1 MKHQRNFSFIKS
13 LFYERRLKL
22 ICVLACAVVVCTVS
36 ALVIPAIAQNGVA
49 HCGIKEHS
57 HSDACYE
64 KKLICGQDEDTGH
77 VHTDECY
84 DSILSCEKTEHT
96 HELSCYSDPDADVE
110 TAENWE
116 NTFSKVELSGD
127 YREDVM
133 AIAKTQ
139 LGYKESEKNY
149 KVDENGDAKGYT
161 RYGAW
166 YGDKYGDWDA
176 MFVSFCLDYAKVEL
190 PDGGKTCADWIKS
203 LSAKECARYH
213 DAKDYAPKQGDIV
226 FLDSDKDGQADRMGF
241 VAELTK
247 ATEEKAAGI
256 KTIEGDSD
264 DSVQY
269 VEYEQ
274 ADKKIIGYGQ
284 IPEKS
289 DKTTIAYEGKDYTVS
304 VSYEKE
310 AKIPEGTELSVK
322 EVTGEEYDKTCA
334 KAKKALNADKLGF
347 ARFFDISLTKDGKE
361 LEPAAPVDV
370 SITYQDEVKIAA
382 GESASAVHF
391 ADNGVEVLK
400 AEVDSSKTAGAKT
413 EKETVKGDTFS
424 FTQDSFSVT
433 GTVVAVN
440 SLKNGE
446 EYMIITKSS
455 AGPYYALAGDGT
467 GVMIKSYDEKT
478 GKVVL
483 FRGTDA
489 EPLKWK
495 YTPGDAAKP
504 LKNVKT
510 GKYLNLTAEGRV
522 VSDAFTVDATKN
534 LQIKSS
540 GNSAAKIY
548 RFDRTERRL
557 VWGGYRTTY
566 YYFGL
571 DLDPATGNFTSSEI
585 SGESETDA
593 INSAASVYFVDN
605 ITEEEDT
612 SGSGSNASRSYDF
625 PNNKRIDYLG
635 DGNADADKNPD
646 TNAKGE
652 DLYRLYLDI
661 SGNTEPMDL
670 LIVIDRSGS
679 MAMDMSGKQDGE
691 RGFNSEQVRH
701 KLVTQ
706 LLNGTETGVTDEG
719 LISRF
724 LSLNSKNKV
733 AVTTFEGKAVE
744 DNGTDTWL
752 QAEAKGYISDDYSR
766 GYRYTK
772 DCDTKMGWVD
782 AETYQ
787 SDKQFV
793 DAAAKRWNGTNYM
806 AGLVLADSMLDQVQ
820 DDGNKKMMIF
830 ISDGVPT
837 YYLKDPNNNGQYS
850 RGGDKGQTTSQ
861 TIVDECRDKTIEYFG
876 GTFIKGHDDL
886 IVHTVGISSEIN
898 GANFNS
904 NPLALKYM
912 ADEGGGGFLP
922 VTNAEDMDEIENLI
936 FPSGTQITDKLSSY
950 VQYYNDDPDLKLV
963 RTSDDGTKTEV
974 LFENGVVTD
983 KGKGILDSVVYTP
996 AANDPDSTGT
1006 VTANFAKGFIMDK
1019 GFTYTLSFNVKATD
1033 KAYESYAK
1041 GGAAVSGDA
1050 GTDYGQNATSSG
1062 KDGLHSNKD
1071 ATVKYT
1077 INNIKYTEDYPKPV
1091 IQADKCQLT
1100 LTKTDEAGQPLA
1112 GVKFVL
1118 KRGDVTAGTY
1128 TTDDKWGRINIPTSA
1143 FLTGTYTLEETSTVA
1158 GYIKTAEIVEF
1169 TVENGMIKHTKTYN
1183 DWTWGKDPDKAG
1195 DASTNQYP
1203 KDNTYL
1209 YSLSLVNHSEP
1220 QQVLLQKKD
1229 ANKNQLN
1236 GATFSLYRDC
1246 ASTTT
1251 GAQSF
1256 RITEGNNE
1264 KTVWGIPIGDK
1275 QDMTSRNETVD
1286 GASLDGVIYR
1296 GELAGGKYYL
1306 LETSAPDGYHRLEEP
1321 IVIAVGKDGVSASYC
1336 GNTDDTVTVTDNATQ
1351 PKIYTVTVKNIPGT
1365 VLPNTGGTGTGWYTL
1380 GGILLMAAAL
1390 RCYIN
1395 KRRRKEAKGL

>member
-36 ALVIPAIAQNGVA
+36 ALVIPAIAQDGVA

-190 PDGGKTCADWIKS
+190 PDGGKTCVDWIKS

-213 DAKDYAPKQGDIV
+213 DATDYAPKQGDLV

-289 DKTTIAYEGKDYTVS
+289 DKTTIAYEGKDYTVN

-310 AKIPEGTELSVK
+310 AKIPEDTELSVK
-322 EVTGEEYDKTCA
+322 EITGEEYDKTCA
-334 KAKKALNADKLGF
+334 KAKKALNADELGF
-347 ARFFDISLTKDGKE
+347 ARFFDISLIKDGKE

-391 ADNGVEVLK
+391 ADSGVEVLK
-400 AEVDSSKTAGAKT
+400 AEVDSSKTADAKT

-440 SLKNGE
+440 SLKSDE

-478 GKVVL
+478 KEVVL

-489 EPLKWK
+489 EALKWK
-495 YTPGDAAKP
+495 YDSSDTAKP
-504 LKNVKT
+504 LQNKAT
-510 GKYLNLTAEGRV
+510 GKYLNLRSAGSV
-522 VSDAFTVDATKN
+522 VSDTVTANKNQN
-534 LQIKSS
+534 LQINSS
-540 GNSAAKIY
+540 GTYEARIY
-548 RFDRTERRL
+548 RFDQTE
-557 VWGGYRTTY
+557 TTGIWVQRQHDY
-566 YYFGL
+566 YYALG
-571 DLDPATGNFTSSEI
+571 LDPATGNFI
-585 SGESETDA
+585 STRVEEETNA
-593 INSAASVYFVDN
+593 INSAAPIYFVSN
-605 ITEEEDT
+605 ITETEDT
-612 SGSGSNASRSYDF
+612 SGSGSGASQSYDF
-625 PNNKRIDYLG
+625 PNNKKIDYLG

-646 TNAKGE
+646 TDVKGE

-679 MAMDMSGKQDGE
+679 MAMDMDGRQDGE
-691 RGFNSEQVRH
+691 RDFNSEQVRH

-733 AVTTFEGKAVE
+733 AVTTFEGVAVN
-744 DNGTDTWL
+744 DNGKDDWL
-752 QAEAKGYISDDYSR
+752 TAVNGGKGYISDDYSG
-766 GYRYTK
+766 GYRYTT
-772 DCDTKMGWVD
+772 DCETKMEWVD

-787 SDKQFV
+787 SNKKFV

-806 AGLVLADSMLDQVQ
+806 AGLVRADSMLDQVK

-876 GTFIKGHDDL
+876 ETFIEEHNDL

-912 ADEGGGGFLP
+912 ADEGAGGFLP
-922 VTNAEDMDEIENLI
+922 ITKAEDMNKIENLI

-950 VQYYNDDPDLKLV
+950 VQYYDTDPDLKLV
-963 RTSDDGTKTEV
+963 RKSDDGTKTEV

-1006 VTANFAKGFIMDK
+1006 VTANFAEGFIMDK

-1033 KAYESYAK
+1033 KAYESYAADTATEK
-1041 GGAAVSGDA
+1041 GDK
-1050 GTDYGQNATSSG
+1050 GTDYGHNATSS
-1062 KDGLHSNKD
+1062 DQLGLHSNKD

-1100 LTKTDEAGQPLA
+1100 LTKTDEVGDPLK
-1112 GVKFVL
+1112 GVSFCL
-1118 KRGDVTAGTY
+1118 YRGDAVAGNY
-1128 TTDDKWGRINIPTSA
+1128 KTDEKGKIEIPSGTLIN
-1143 FLTGTYTLEETSTVA
+1143 GDYTLEETNSVS
-1158 GYIKTAEIVEF
+1158 GYVKTTEKVTF
-1169 TVENGMIKHTKTYN
+1169 TVRNGMITHTGTYN
-1183 DWTWGKDPDKAG
+1183 DWKWGKDPDKVG
-1195 DASTNQYP
+1195 DASANKYP

-1390 RCYIN
+1390 LCYIN
-1395 KRRRKEAKGL
+1395 KRRRKEAKVL

>member
-36 ALVIPAIAQNGVA
+36 ALVIPAIAQDGVA

-166 YGDKYGDWDA
+166 YGDKYGDWYA

-213 DAKDYAPKQGDIV
+213 DAKDYAPKQGDLV

-256 KTIEGDSD
+256 KTIEGDSNN
-264 DSVQY
+264 SVEY

-322 EVTGEEYDKTCA
+322 EITGEEYDKTCA
-334 KAKKALNADKLGF
+334 KAKKALNADELGF
-347 ARFFDISLTKDGKE
+347 ARFFDISLIKDGKE

-391 ADNGVEVLK
+391 VDSGVEVLK

-440 SLKNGE
+440 SLKSDE

-478 GKVVL
+478 KEVVL

-489 EPLKWK
+489 EALKWK
-495 YTPGDAAKP
+495 YGSDTKKP
-504 LKNVKT
+504 LYN
-510 GKYLNLTAEGRV
+510 E
-522 VSDAFTVDATKN
+522 ATKN
-534 LQIKSS
+534 YLALT
-540 GNSAAKIY
+540 GNGVVVSKNISTNYALNISTTGGGREQY
-548 RFDRTERRL
+548 QVTISRRL
-557 VWGGYRTTY
+557 GWTSYAPTY
-566 YYFGL
+566 SLGF
-571 DLDPATGNFTSSEI
+571 DPATGNFAT
-585 SGESETDA
+585 GNA
-593 INSAASVYFVDN
+593 VVVYFVGD
-605 ITEEEDT
+605 ITETEDT
-612 SGSGSNASRSYDF
+612 SGSGSNAERSYNF
-625 PNNKRIDYLG
+625 PNNKKIDYLG
-635 DGNADADKNPD
+635 DGNADKDKNPD
-646 TNAKGE
+646 TNVKGE

-744 DNGTDTWL
+744 DNGTDTWN
-752 QAEAKGYISDDYSR
+752 EALANNGYISDDYFESDPKKDP
-766 GYRYTK
+766 YRYTK
-772 DCDTKMGWVD
+772 DCDTIMEWVD

-787 SDKQFV
+787 SNKKFV
-793 DAAAKRWNGTNYM
+793 NAAAKRWNGTNYM
-806 AGLVLADSMLDQVQ
+806 AGLVRADSMLDQVKN
-820 DDGNKKMMIF
+820 DGNKKMMIF

-837 YYLKDPNNNGQYS
+837 YYLEDPNNNGQYS
-850 RGGDKGQTTSQ
+850 RGGDHGQTNSQ
-861 TIVDECRDKTIEYFG
+861 DIVDGCRDKTIEYFG
-876 GTFIKGHDDL
+876 GTFIKKHNDL

-922 VTNAEDMDEIENLI
+922 VTKAEDMDEIENLI

-950 VQYYNDDPDLKLV
+950 VQYYDTDSDLKLV
-963 RTSDDGTKTEV
+963 RTSDDGSTTQV
-974 LFENGVVTD
+974 LFENGAVTPD
-983 KGKGILDSVVYTP
+983 GKGILDSVVYTP
-996 AANDPDSTGT
+996 AANNPDSTGT
-1006 VTANFAKGFIMDK
+1006 VTANFAEGFIMDK

-1033 KAYESYAK
+1033 KAYERYAK
-1041 GGAAVSGDA
+1041 GDAAVSGDA
-1050 GTDYGQNATSSG
+1050 DTDYGQNATSSG

-1071 ATVKYT
+1071 ATVQYN

-1091 IQADKCQLT
+1091 IQVDKCQLT
-1100 LTKTDEAGQPLA
+1100 LTKTDEAGDPLKE
-1112 GVKFVL
+1112 VSFLL
-1118 KRGDVTAGTY
+1118 KRGNDTVGTY
-1128 TTDDKWGRINIPTSA
+1128 TTDSNGKIEIPSSA
-1143 FLTGTYTLEETSTVA
+1143 LLNGDYTLEETSEVD
-1158 GYIKTAEIVEF
+1158 GYIKTTEVVTF
-1169 TVENGMIKHTKTYN
+1169 TVKNGMITHTGTYN
-1183 DWTWGKDPDKAG
+1183 DWTWEPDPEKAG
-1195 DASTNQYP
+1195 NASANQYP
-1203 KDNTYL
+1203 KDNTYP
-1209 YSLSLVNHSEP
+1209 YALSLINRSKP
-1220 QQVLLQKKD
+1220 QQVLLQKID
-1229 ANKNQLN
+1229 EKNAPLN

-1246 ASTTT
+1246 APTEPD
-1251 GAQSF
+1251 GKSF
-1256 RITEGNNE
+1256 RITAGNKE
-1264 KTVWGIPIGDK
+1264 ETVWGIPVEAK
-1275 QDMTSRNETVD
+1275 QDMTSRDATID
-1286 GASLDGVIYR
+1286 GASLGGVIYN
-1296 GELAGGKYYL
+1296 GELDGGKYYM
-1306 LETSAPDGYHRLEEP
+1306 LETAAPDGYHRLEEP
-1321 IVIAVGKDGVSASYC
+1321 VVITVSKEGVKASYC
-1336 GNTDDTVTVTDNATQ
+1336 GKPTDVTTDGKDPAT
-1351 PKIYTVTVKNIPGT
+1351 YTVKISNTRGYI
-1365 VLPNTGGTGTGWYTL
+1365 LPNTGGSGTGWYTP
-1380 GGILLMAAAL
+1380 GGILLMTVAL
-1390 RCYIN
+1390 LCYIK
-1395 KRRRKEAKGL
+1395 KRRRKEAKVL